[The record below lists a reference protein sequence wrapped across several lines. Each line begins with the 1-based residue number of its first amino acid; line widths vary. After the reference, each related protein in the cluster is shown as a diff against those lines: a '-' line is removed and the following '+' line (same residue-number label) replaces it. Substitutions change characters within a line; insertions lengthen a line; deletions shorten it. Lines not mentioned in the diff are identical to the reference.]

1 MGPRN
6 DDWFGAWASFCGPG
20 FTGFSRRG
28 GRGRRG
34 HGRVFERGDLKYM
47 VLALLEEKA
56 MHGYEVMQRLE
67 DESGGYYS
75 ASPGSVYPVLQMLQD
90 QGYVDSE
97 EVEGKRVYR
106 ITESGRA
113 FLDEHRDRAEDV
125 ADRVS
130 DFAER
135 FTGRAMRDVT
145 RSFVRLAQTSFDR
158 AVRYAS
164 RDPEAMSELQEI
176 LDRTADEIEAWSQ
189 RNRTRRRSGSGSA
202 GSAEA

>member
-1 MGPRN
+1 MEKMGPRG

-20 FTGFSRRG
+20 FNFSHH
-28 GRGRRG
+28 GRRSRHG
-34 HGRVFERGDLKYM
+34 RGRVFERGDLKYM
-47 VLALLEEKA
+47 VLALLEEKP

-67 DESGGYYS
+67 EESGGYYS

-90 QGYVDSE
+90 QKYVDSE

-113 FLDEHRDRAEDV
+113 FLEEHRDRAEDV

-158 AVRYAS
+158 AVRYAA
-164 RDPEAMSELQEI
+164 RDPEAMTELRDI
-176 LDRTADEIEAWSQ
+176 LDRAADEVEAWSQ
-189 RNRTRRRSGSGSA
+189 RSRERRRGSS